1 MMHKAWRTIEEVPY
15 CFVRS
20 FIKFQGHTGW
30 KIDDN
35 LIWVRCRCQANTWT
49 MTVMTSPVFFHWII
63 LTHWGQT
70 NHNKANL
77 RDLIAATGLVISN
90 WIQIIDFFPL
100 KFDGWPRKTIGTS
113 SILCQA
119 LCIIS
124 IPSGEFENWN
134 WSYSLETLN
143 SDWNW
148 RYFVLCYLE
157 IRWMT
162 LENIRAHLLY
172 YIKLCVSFQIHRWN
186 QSCVTVRKLLIR
198 VNIDFFC
205 PVWPWNSM
213 NDIEKQKGTSST
225 LH

>member
-90 WIQIIDFFPL
+90 WIQIIDFFSL
-100 KFDGWPRKTIGTS
+100 EIWWMTSKNNRYFFYTMS
-113 SILCQA
+113 SIVHH
-119 LCIIS
+119 
-124 IPSGEFENWN
+124 F
-134 WSYSLETLN
+134 N
-143 SDWNW
+143 S
-148 RYFVLCYLE
+148 
-157 IRWMT
+157 IRWIWKLK
-162 LENIRAHLLY
+162 LELQSGNAQFRL
-172 YIKLCVSFQIHRWN
+172 KLAI
-186 QSCVTVRKLLIR
+186 
-198 VNIDFFC
+198 FC
-205 PVWPWNSM
+205 PVLPWNSM
-213 NDIEKQKGTSST
+213 DDLGK
-225 LH
+225 H